1 MIYYII
7 SQPVYL
13 LCILPPINVIVVNFF
28 KYDHMCEKTTE
39 NVTIVTKVLKKYL
52 KRNIPNDKQIK
63 PELKLQKVICTR
75 LGQ

>member
-1 MIYYII
+1 
-7 SQPVYL
+7 
-13 LCILPPINVIVVNFF
+13 
-28 KYDHMCEKTTE
+28 MCEKTTD